1 MLLTNTETQIVKGC
15 KKGNKRAQYQFY
27 ELFKK
32 LVFSVAMRYAKDIPE
47 AEDIMQDAF
56 VVLYRDLYQ
65 YRPVR
70 ALGAWVR
77 RVTVNVA
84 LQHVRKKRMIFSD
97 VALNTLTERVQ
108 GDETI
113 MGNIN
118 AKEIMRMVQLLPDG
132 YRMVFNLYVVE
143 GFSHKE
149 IAEQL
154 KVSVNTSKS
163 QLSRA
168 KAYLRKML
176 ETALI

>member
-1 MLLTNTETQIVKGC
+1 MTTQEEKILIGC
-15 KKGNKRAQYQFY
+15 KRGKKQAQYQFY

-32 LVFSVAMRYAKDIPE
+32 LVFSVAMRYARDVPE

-56 VVLYRDLYQ
+56 VNLYRDLYQ
-65 YRPVR
+65 YKPTG

-77 RVTVNVA
+77 RVTVTTA
-84 LQHVRKKRMIFSD
+84 LMHIRKKRMVFSEIEIH
-97 VALNTLTERVQ
+97 TLAENRQ
-108 GDETI
+108 SDD
-113 MGNIN
+113 NILS
-118 AKEIMRMVQLLPDG
+118 AIGAREIMKMVQQLPDG

-143 GFSHKE
+143 GFTHKE

-168 KAYLRKML
+168 KRMLRNVL
-176 ETALI
+176 EKTLMN